1 MTIRE
6 ILAGRGPARHRIV
19 AGTLAVLAAVVLG
32 LGGCSSSTAHA
43 PLTSPAPPGTAAA
56 PTVGF
61 APMAKSTPDR
71 VQIPAIGVDSPLMGL
86 GLRPDGSMQVPPGA
100 FPAGWY
106 TGAPT
111 PGELGPAVLA
121 GHIDWTGQT
130 GVFYKLRD
138 LKPADEVTVT
148 RHDGAAAVFRVT
160 HIAQYSK
167 TSFPTA
173 TVYGNIDRAELR
185 LITCGGALDRRA
197 HSYDDNIVVFADL
210 VGARPA

>member
-1 MTIRE
+1 M
-6 ILAGRGPARHRIV
+6 V
-19 AGTLAVLAAVVLG
+19 AAAVAVLAAVMLG
-32 LGGCSSSTAHA
+32 VVGCSSAAGNA
-43 PLTSPAPPGTAAA
+43 PPTSSAPPGSAAAA
-56 PTVGF
+56 PAGGV
-61 APMAKSTPDR
+61 APLAKSIPER

-86 GLRPDGSMQVPPGA
+86 GQRPNGSMQVPPGA

-121 GHIDWTGQT
+121 GHIDWAGQT

-138 LKPADEVTVT
+138 LKPTDEITVT
-148 RHDGAAAVFRVT
+148 RRDGTAALFRVT
-160 HIAQYSK
+160 QVAQYPK
-167 TSFPTA
+167 TSFPTT
-173 TVYGNIDRAELR
+173 TVYGNLDHAGLR
-185 LITCGGALDRRA
+185 LITCGGALDRQA